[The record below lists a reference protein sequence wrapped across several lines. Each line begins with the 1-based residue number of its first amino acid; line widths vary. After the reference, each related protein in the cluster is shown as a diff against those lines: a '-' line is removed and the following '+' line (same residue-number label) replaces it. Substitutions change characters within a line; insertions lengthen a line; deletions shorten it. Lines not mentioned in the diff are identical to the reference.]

1 MLSIPDS
8 FRRFRKQYNLTQ
20 TDVARTLGIKPPSYE
35 YERKCKGKVVY
46 PNGSTLI
53 KLATA
58 YNVTT
63 DYLLGLSDDPR
74 PLDRNKI

>member
-8 FRRFRKQYNLTQ
+8 FRRFRKQYNLTK
-20 TDVARTLGIKPPSYE
+20 TDVARTLGIKLPSYE
-35 YERKCKGKVVY
+35 YERKGKVVY